1 LSEAEIIESLF
12 SIYDRYWTIVQW
24 WSSVSF
30 SLIIVAYLAADR
42 LNKGIVAT
50 LLGLYSLYTVWV
62 YLLMAYN
69 VNMAV
74 ALLADLESLRIAGN
88 LLSQGAL
95 VTLQDKLP
103 EYGTRLGSVALLAT
117 FIACVGYFLYA
128 YRETRKS
135 VNT

>member
-1 LSEAEIIESLF
+1 
-12 SIYDRYWTIVQW
+12 VQW

-42 LNKGIVAT
+42 LNKGIVTT
-50 LLGLYSLYTVWV
+50 LLGLYTLYTVWV
-62 YLLMAYN
+62 HLLMAYN

-74 ALLADLESLRIAGN
+74 ALLADLESLRVAGS
-88 LLSQGAL
+88 LQSQGAL
-95 VTLQDKLP
+95 VVLQDQLP
-103 EYGTRLGSVALLAT
+103 EYGVRLGSVALLAT

-135 VNT
+135 ANT